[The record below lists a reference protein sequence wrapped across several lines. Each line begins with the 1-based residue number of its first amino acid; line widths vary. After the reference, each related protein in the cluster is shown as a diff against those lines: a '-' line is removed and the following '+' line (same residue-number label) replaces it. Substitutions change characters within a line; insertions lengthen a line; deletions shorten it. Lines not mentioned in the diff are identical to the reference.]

1 MSIKKVGW
9 CRNTEELVLDVQ
21 ILDIP
26 YLRDD
31 LDVYSFT
38 QQKDGPAW
46 IVWKPETQN
55 YRFCPINEVPEVV
68 QVAMMMLS

>member
-1 MSIKKVGW
+1 MSTKKVGW

-21 ILDIP
+21 ILSIP

-31 LDVYSFT
+31 MDVYAFNGAMWHIWS
-38 QQKDGPAW
+38 
-46 IVWKPETQN
+46 PERQG
-55 YRFCPINEVPEVV
+55 YVMVVPKLVPEVV

>member
-21 ILDIP
+21 ILNIP

-31 LDVYSFT
+31 MDVYQFNGVQWLRWT
-38 QQKDGPAW
+38 PEQQGYGR
-46 IVWKPETQN
+46 VELET
-55 YRFCPINEVPEVV
+55 VPEVI

>member
-1 MSIKKVGW
+1 MSRNKVGW

-21 ILDIP
+21 ILSIP

-31 LDVYSFT
+31 MDVYELT
-38 QQKDGPAW
+38 IRAGW
-46 IVWKPETQN
+46 YVWTPETQG
-55 YRFCPINEVPEVV
+55 FAPVKLESVPEVV